1 MEILSYPIGL
11 LVGLFPIAVALGPSQ
26 SPAHLLLDHR
36 PVCEVTARS
45 PGCMVDLGRDPRVHL
60 LELVR
65 TDAAGHVTERVR
77 RWINRPGIEPE
88 ILAAISC
95 NESKRRCDFDL
106 TWAHPDRLEPSR
118 VDLSLDGRSVWHGKD
133 RKGTVALAAGA
144 KPQVAVADALFPD
157 GSRATYTRTLY
168 AFNPEEAQVALQAVP
183 IVPAEGSGSDEEIA
197 ARLRA
202 AGQPVRIVEESE
214 GALTLIL
221 EPEVFD
227 KVPGI
232 RSAPSE
238 LGRHVVE
245 IRSPTGALSR
255 PMPVHIIV
263 PDENLSSFVTTTTGI
278 GRRLP
283 VRIPRWS
290 RVADAVAAAGY
301 ALGGSPQR
309 RALVLVLGGFDRPDV
324 SNYSAAQARAYL
336 SQVLVPLEVWR
347 IGSEDIAP
355 EWPAGRVIRTLYDL
369 YAAFHGVTGSIKRQ
383 RIAWLEGT
391 RETRPAGNALA
402 PGIALAGR
410 AASDVAGPARP
421 TVDASAPSLRSTG
434 PDGGAVHAVSSAGD
448 GSIVYAATHAGVF
461 RSRDGGGNWTDVSA
475 GLPGTPVRCLAAN
488 PELPDSVLA
497 GTESG
502 LFWSEDAGGR
512 WLAGRGVD
520 GPISALA
527 VDSGRRAA
535 LYVGTS
541 DRGIYRSEDF
551 GKSLLATTLAHGDVR
566 AIAVHPRDRTVWAAV
581 DGSVFRSADKGWT
594 WDSAGSFGNRVL
606 GLAFGARGAALY
618 AATAGDGLFVTTDS
632 GATWKKTALANAFLT
647 SILAH
652 GPDGGLLAGSPDGIF
667 ASSGARWTLSRV
679 GAVESIAPIRPGAWI
694 AGAASGILRADTGR
708 RWIESNTGLTARS
721 VYALARNPGG
731 SAPVLAATSNGLV
744 ARSAEGRWEPL
755 PGTPPASAWYSIAAG
770 ETAASG
776 LLAGSAGEIGRSAG
790 PGEGWSLLPT
800 PAVFG
805 LAASKGI
812 PGLAY
817 AATRGGILRS
827 EDGGV
832 SWKDSSRGL
841 ARTFPLQL
849 AIDAASPS
857 IVYAAT
863 AGAGVFRSNDGGASW
878 KAGGPELSRAIV
890 RSIAP
895 GVGATG
901 VVYAGTDG
909 GVFGSVTGGRSW
921 TALVDGLPRAPVYAL
936 TGDPAAPLTL
946 YAGTAAGLFVTADAG
961 ASWRRIEDGAITA
974 PITALSLD
982 PARRVLHVA
991 TLGAG
996 VFDVPL
1002 GP

>member
-26 SPAHLLLDHR
+26 APAHLLLDHR

-65 TDAAGHVTERVR
+65 TDAAGHVAERVR

-88 ILAAISC
+88 ILAAVFC
-95 NESKRRCDFDL
+95 NEAKRRCDFDL

-197 ARLRA
+197 ARLRG
-202 AGQPVRIVEESE
+202 AGQPVRIVEETE
-214 GALTLIL
+214 GALTLVL

-255 PMPVHIIV
+255 AMPVHIIV
-263 PDENLSSFVTTTTGI
+263 PDENLSSFVTTTSGI
-278 GRRLP
+278 GRKLL
-283 VRIPRWS
+283 VGVPRWS

-309 RALVLVLGGFDRPDV
+309 RALVLVLGGFDRPNV
-324 SNYSAAQARAYL
+324 SNYSAAQAQAYL
-336 SQVLVPLEVWR
+336 SQVMVPLEVWR

-369 YAAFHGVTGSIKRQ
+369 YAAFHGVTGFIKRQ

-391 RETRPAGNALA
+391 GETRPAGNALA

-410 AASDVAGPARP
+410 VASDVAGPARP
-421 TVDASAPSLRSTG
+421 AVDAAAPSLPSTG
-434 PDGGAVHAVSSAGD
+434 PDGGAVHAVASAGD
-448 GSIVYAATHAGVF
+448 GSIAYAATYAGVF
-461 RSRDGGGNWTDVSA
+461 RSRDGGGTWTDVSV

-488 PELPDSVLA
+488 PERPDSVFA

-502 LFWSEDAGGR
+502 LFRSEDAGGR

-520 GPISALA
+520 GAISALA
-527 VDSGRRAA
+527 LDSSSRGP

-541 DRGIYRSEDF
+541 DRGIYRSEDG
-551 GKSLLATTLAHGDVR
+551 GKTLLATTLTHGDVR

-581 DGSVFRSADKGWT
+581 DGGVFRSADRGWT
-594 WDSAGSFGNRVL
+594 WTSAGTFGDLVL
-606 GLAFGARGAALY
+606 GLAFDARGAALY
-618 AATAGDGLFVTTDS
+618 AATAGDGLSVTTDS
-632 GATWKKTALANAFLT
+632 GATWKKTALANAYLT
-647 SILAH
+647 SILTS
-652 GPDGGLLAGSPDGIF
+652 GPGGGLLAGSPDGIF

-679 GAVESIAPIRPGAWI
+679 GAVESLAAIRPGAWI
-694 AGAASGILRADTGR
+694 AGAASGILRADTGH
-708 RWIESNTGLTARS
+708 RWVESNAGLTARS
-721 VYALARNPGG
+721 VHALAIAPGS
-731 SAPVLAATSNGLV
+731 SAPLLAATSTGLF
-744 ARSAEGRWEPL
+744 ARGAEGRWDPL
-755 PGTPPASAWYSIAAG
+755 PGTPGTSAWYSIAAG
-770 ETAASG
+770 GGTGGAI
-776 LLAGSAGEIGRSAG
+776 LAGSAGEIGRGSADA
-790 PGEGWSLLPT
+790 WSWFPT

-805 LAASKGI
+805 LAASPGD
-812 PGLAY
+812 PGLAC

-832 SWKDSSRGL
+832 SWKDSSSGL
-841 ARTFPLQL
+841 AKTFALQL
-849 AIDAASPS
+849 AFDAASPS
-857 IVYAAT
+857 TLYAGT
-863 AGAGVFRSNDGGASW
+863 AGAGVFRSGDGGKSW
-878 KAGGPELSRAIV
+878 KAGGRELSRAIV
-890 RSIAP
+890 RSLAG
-895 GVGATG
+895 GVGAAG
-901 VVYAGTDG
+901 VLYAGTDG
-909 GVFGSVTGGRSW
+909 GVFGSVTGGKSW

-936 TGDPAAPLTL
+936 AADPAAPLTL
-946 YAGTAAGLFVTADAG
+946 YAGTAAGLYVTFDAG
-961 ASWRRIEDGAITA
+961 KAWKPVAQAPIA

-982 PARRVLHVA
+982 GAGRVLHVA

-996 VFDVPL
+996 VFDLPL
-1002 GP
+1002 AP

>member
-26 SPAHLLLDHR
+26 APAHLLLDSR
-36 PVCEVTARS
+36 PVCEMTARS

-77 RWINRPGIEPE
+77 RWINQPGIEPE
-88 ILAAISC
+88 ILAAVSC
-95 NESKRRCDFDL
+95 SEAKRRCDFDL

-133 RKGTVALAAGA
+133 RRATVALAAGA

-157 GSRATYTRTLY
+157 GSRATCTRTLY
-168 AFNPEEAQVALQAVP
+168 AFNPEEAQAALQAVP
-183 IVPAEGSGSDEEIA
+183 IVPADGAGSDEEIA

-202 AGQPVRIVEESE
+202 AGLPVRIVEETE
-214 GALTLIL
+214 GTLTLIL

-278 GRRLP
+278 GRRLL
-283 VRIPRWS
+283 VGVPRWS

-355 EWPAGRVIRTLYDL
+355 EWPAGRVIRSLYDL

-383 RIAWLEGT
+383 RIAWLEGA
-391 RETRPAGNALA
+391 RETRPAGSALA

-410 AASDVAGPARP
+410 VASVVAGPARP
-421 TVDASAPSLRSTG
+421 AVDAATPSRRSTG
-434 PDGGAVHAVSSAGD
+434 PDGGVVHAVASAGD

-461 RSRDGGGNWTDVSA
+461 RSRDGGGSWTDVSA
-475 GLPGTPVRCLAAN
+475 GLPGTPVRCVAAN
-488 PELPDSVLA
+488 PERPDSVLA

-520 GPISALA
+520 ASISALA
-527 VDSGRRAA
+527 LDSGVRAD

-541 DRGIYRSEDF
+541 DRGIYRSED
-551 GKSLLATTLAHGDVR
+551 GGRTLLATTLVHGDVR
-566 AIAVHPRDRTVWAAV
+566 AIAVHPRDRSVWAAV
-581 DGSVFRSADKGWT
+581 DGKVFQSADRGWT
-594 WDSAGSFGNRVL
+594 WNPAGSFGDRVL
-606 GLAFGARGAALY
+606 GLAFDARGAALY

-632 GATWKKTALANAFLT
+632 GATWRRTALANAYLT
-647 SILAH
+647 SILTH

-679 GAVESIAPIRPGAWI
+679 GAVESLAGIRPGGWI
-694 AGAASGILRADTGR
+694 AGAASGILRADAGR
-708 RWIESNTGLTARS
+708 RWTESNAGLTARS
-721 VYALARNPGG
+721 VYALA
-731 SAPVLAATSNGLV
+731 SAPGRPAPLLAATSTGLV
-744 ARSAEGRWEPL
+744 ARGEEGRWNPL
-755 PGTPPASAWYSIAAG
+755 PGTPAASAWYSIAAG
-770 ETAASG
+770 GSTDGAI
-776 LLAGSAGEIGRSAG
+776 LAGSSGEIGRGFADS
-790 PGEGWSLLPT
+790 WSWLPV

-805 LAASKGI
+805 FAASARN
-812 PGLAY
+812 PGLAC

-827 EDGGV
+827 EDAGA
-832 SWKDSSRGL
+832 SWKDSSSGL
-841 ARTFPLQL
+841 AKTFALQL
-849 AIDAASPS
+849 AFDAADSS
-857 IVYAAT
+857 TLYAAT
-863 AGAGVFRSNDGGASW
+863 AGAGVYRSGDGGKSW
-878 KAGGPELSRAIV
+878 KAGGRELSRAIV
-890 RSIAP
+890 RSLAP

-936 TGDPAAPLTL
+936 TADPAAPLTL
-946 YAGTAAGLFVTADAG
+946 YAGTAAGLFVTVDAG
-961 ASWRRIEDGAITA
+961 ASWKRLEEGAIAA

-982 PARRVLHVA
+982 PASRILHVA